1 MLESIT
7 PVVLTRDEEPNIGRT
22 LAQLAWARDVVLVD
36 SFSTDRTVEI
46 ARTFPNV
53 RVIQRAF
60 DTHAAQWSFA
70 IEQASTEWVLMLD
83 ADHFVPELFVQ
94 ELALLEPP
102 EDVNAYG
109 APFRWAERGRL
120 LRATLYP
127 PHIVLARRGAFEV
140 WQDGHTQRI
149 RTTGVL
155 GHIHEPLIHDDQ
167 KDFRRFLG
175 RQRIYMRQEAEKIR
189 KSSFRALPF
198 SGRVRKLRLVAP
210 LASLGHT
217 LFVRRLILDGR
228 AGWRYA
234 FERFVAESMLSAEL
248 WKGTSGRLV
257 RLPLRLV
264 PRKATMR
271 ILSGE
276 LRGWR
281 WIAGAA
287 THGCWLGTYE
297 KRTQGLFQS
306 LIRPG
311 DVVLDVGANTGF
323 YTLLASKLTGASGH
337 VYAFEPMP
345 RNIDYLERHVK
356 LNAVHNVTVLSLAAA
371 ANSGKA
377 RFRFGAN
384 ASMGGLANDGELEV
398 PTASL
403 DDLLAAGRISI
414 PNFIKMDIEGG
425 ETDALRGASAVLA
438 ARTATIVLSA
448 HGYVQHEQCSEIL
461 RRAGYHIELLRDGAE
476 DGDYLLLAKPDS
488 PLTPARSSDRP

>member
-1 MLESIT
+1 MLDRIT

-22 LAQLAWARDVVLVD
+22 LGQLAWARDVVLVD

-53 RVIQRAF
+53 RMIQRAF

-70 IEQASTEWVLMLD
+70 IGQASTEWVLTLD
-83 ADHFVPELFVQ
+83 ADYFVPQAFVDELTR
-94 ELALLEPP
+94 LEPP
-102 EDVNAYG
+102 AEVTAYE
-109 APFRWAERGRL
+109 AAFRWAEGGRL

-127 PHIVLARRGAFEV
+127 PRLVLVRRDACEV

-149 RTTGVL
+149 RTAGTIARL
-155 GHIHEPLIHDDQ
+155 DQPLIHDDR
-167 KDFRRFLG
+167 KDFRRFLA
-175 RQRIYMRQEAEKIR
+175 RQRTYMRQEAEKIR
-189 KSSFRALPF
+189 KSSFRELPL
-198 SGRVRKLRLVAP
+198 SGRIRKLRLVAP
-210 LASLGHT
+210 LASLAHT

-234 FERFVAESMLSAEL
+234 FERFLAETMLSAEL
-248 WKGTSGRLV
+248 WKGTPGRLV

-264 PRKATMR
+264 PRKARMR

-297 KRTQGLFQS
+297 KRTQALFRWFIQ
-306 LIRPG
+306 PG
-311 DVVLDVGANTGF
+311 DVVLDIGANTGF
-323 YTLLASKLTGASGH
+323 YTLLASKLTGSSGH

-345 RNIDYLERHVK
+345 RNIDYLKCHVK
-356 LNAVHNVTVLSLAAA
+356 LNAVRNVTILPLAAA

-377 RFRFGAN
+377 RFRLGAN

-414 PNFIKMDIEGG
+414 PDFIKMDIEGG
-425 ETDALRGASAVLA
+425 ETDALRGASAILA

-448 HGYVQHEQCSEIL
+448 HGYKHYEQCSEIL
-461 RRAGYHIELLRDGAE
+461 QRAEYRLELLRDGAE
-476 DGDYLLLAKPDS
+476 DGDYLLVAKP
-488 PLTPARSSDRP
+488 PLTAG